1 MPDSPLRQKIA
12 RLIEA
17 TGPISLAQY
26 MHVCMAD
33 PQHGYYASRTAIGT
47 GGDFITAPQVSQM
60 FGELVGIWCA
70 AAWQAIGSPARFVL
84 AEAGPGLGTMMN
96 DLLRAAA
103 TVPGFREAAMV
114 RLVET
119 SPAMVAEQRATLKEM
134 PFEIGWTD
142 RLEALED
149 GPLILVANEFLDVLP
164 CRQFV
169 RAGGIWRERCIGL
182 SGDGALESM
191 LGPALA
197 DISLLPAGHELE
209 PDGSVFEYAPAREAW
224 VETLALRLAE
234 GGGAALLIDYGHSQA
249 GFGETFQAM
258 RVHAPADP
266 LADPG
271 FADMTSH
278 VDFAAVA
285 NAAFKCGTWV
295 SPVMTQG
302 DFLLAMGIAERA
314 GMLGAGRPAAERERI
329 RIAAERL
336 VLPDKMGELFK
347 VIGFC
352 AKHNASAMNGL
363 PPFPTGANAVAEP
376 SGN

>member
-1 MPDSPLRQKIA
+1 MPDSPLRQKIV

-26 MHVCMAD
+26 MHMCMAD
-33 PQHGYYASRTAIGT
+33 PLHGYYASRTAIGA
-47 GGDFITAPQVSQM
+47 GGDFITSPQVSQM

-84 AEAGPGLGTMMN
+84 AEAGSGLGTMMH

-114 RLVET
+114 RLIET
-119 SPAMVAEQRATLKEM
+119 SPAMIAAQRAKLADL
-134 PFEIGWTD
+134 PFDIGWTQ
-142 RLEALED
+142 RLETLED
-149 GPLILVANEFLDVLP
+149 GPLVLVANEFLDVLP
-164 CRQFV
+164 VRQFV

-182 SGDGALESM
+182 SADGALASV

-197 DISLLPAGHELE
+197 DISLLPAGHESE

-224 VETLALRLAE
+224 IETLAVRLAE
-234 GGGAALLIDYGHSQA
+234 GGGTALLIDYGHSQS
-249 GFGETFQAM
+249 GFGDTFQAM
-258 RVHAPADP
+258 RAHAPADP

-271 FADMTSH
+271 LADMTSH
-278 VDFAAVA
+278 VDFAAIA
-285 NAAFKCGTWV
+285 NAARSGGAWV

-314 GMLGAGRPAAERERI
+314 GALGSGQPSFEQENI
-329 RIAAERL
+329 RAAAERL
-336 VLPDKMGELFK
+336 VLPGEMGDLFK
-347 VIGFC
+347 VIALC
-352 AKHNASAMNGL
+352 SKRNASAMNGL
-363 PPFPTGANAVAEP
+363 PPYPVAPSSVGAP